1 MQILYKLLTTP
12 RTLHIFLYVESELAE
27 KFINVV
33 AQTRIKVIQ
42 FVIERPIWEA
52 TPSYIYKSTISIQK
66 ASALFCLTR
75 VYLWS
80 IYAIMY
86 FRLSPMQIRRHHCQ
100 DYSSHL
106 PTSSFKNREI
116 IGI

>member
-1 MQILYKLLTTP
+1 MQILYKLLT
-12 RTLHIFLYVESELAE
+12 IYVESELAE

-75 VYLWS
+75 VYLCDHV
-80 IYAIMY
+80 

-116 IGI
+116 IGILK